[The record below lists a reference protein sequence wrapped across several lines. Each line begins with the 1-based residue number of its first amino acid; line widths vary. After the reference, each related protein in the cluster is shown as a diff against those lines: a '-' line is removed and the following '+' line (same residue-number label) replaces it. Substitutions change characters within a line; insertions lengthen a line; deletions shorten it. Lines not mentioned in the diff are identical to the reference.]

1 MTELEYNSITG
12 RIIKC
17 AIEVHKNL
25 GPGLLESVYEVCL
38 EKELILQGL
47 NVKRQILLPVFYKEE
62 KLNKDFLIDM
72 LVEEEVIVE
81 LKSLE
86 IVLPIHEAQ
95 LVTYLKLS
103 NKKIGLLINFNVAKL
118 TAGISRKINGYFND

>member
-1 MTELEYNSITG
+1 
-12 RIIKC
+12 
-17 AIEVHKNL
+17 
-25 GPGLLESVYEVCL
+25 
-38 EKELILQGL
+38 
-47 NVKRQILLPVFYKEE
+47 
-62 KLNKDFLIDM
+62 M

-81 LKSLE
+81 LKLLE

-103 NKKIGLLINFNVAKL
+103 NKKIGLLINFNIAKL